1 MNIDLRTVTIEP
13 LRPAYDHLVQRFGN
27 KPATR
32 YQEGSYD
39 LQAVEN
45 LHYRPTW
52 DPEQLLYDPK
62 LSKVRMRDWYAI
74 RDPRQFYYS
83 TYTLTRARQQETAEA
98 NFAFVEEQ
106 GLASLIAP
114 ELRRQVID
122 LMIPLRHVAWAS
134 NQNNTLICGYG
145 YGTTLTQPC
154 MFQAI
159 DQLGIAQYLS
169 RLGLLLGGVE
179 TLSEAKQQ
187 WLEAPAWQPTRRI
200 AEDLMALRDP
210 VEVFVAQNLVLDGL
224 LYPLVYAR
232 LCNDLFAVRG
242 ASCIPMLTQ
251 FMSEWSDETRKWVD
265 AVIRTLATESIDNRT
280 AIEHWISLWTPRVTQ
295 ALIPVIELAA
305 EADSASLVEE
315 QRAQFSQRLT
325 KIGMTS

>member
-13 LRPAYDHLVQRFGN
+13 LRPAYDHLIQRFGN

-52 DPEQLLYDPK
+52 DPEQLLYDPT
-62 LSKVRMRDWYAI
+62 LSRVRMRDWYAI

-98 NFAFVEEQ
+98 NFAFVEQQ
-106 GLASLIAP
+106 GLARLIAP
-114 ELRRQVID
+114 ELRDQITA
-122 LMIPLRHVAWAS
+122 LMIPLRHLAWAS

-145 YGTTLTQPC
+145 YGTTFTQPC

-169 RLGLLLGGVE
+169 RLGLLLGGVDA
-179 TLSEAKQQ
+179 LSDAKSQ
-187 WLEAPAWQPTRRI
+187 WLESLAWQDLRHV
-200 AEDLMALRDP
+200 AEDMMALRDP

-224 LYPLVYAR
+224 LYPLIYSR
-232 LCNDLFAVRG
+232 LCNDLFAVKG

-265 AVIRTLATESIDNRT
+265 AVIRTLTLESDDNRV
-280 AIEHWISLWTPRVTQ
+280 AVEQWIGKWQPRIAQ
-295 ALIPVIELAA
+295 ALIPVVSLVGDVQAA
-305 EADSASLVEE
+305 ALVEE
-315 QRAQFSQRLT
+315 QATQLSLRLN
-325 KIGMTS
+325 KIGITG